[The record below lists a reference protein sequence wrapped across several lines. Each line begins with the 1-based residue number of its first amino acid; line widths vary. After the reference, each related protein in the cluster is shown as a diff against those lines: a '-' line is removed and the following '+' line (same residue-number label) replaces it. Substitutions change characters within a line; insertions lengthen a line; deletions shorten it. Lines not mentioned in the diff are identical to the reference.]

1 MPVTE
6 HEYVELTVQ
15 LEDSADEDLLRE
27 INEYT
32 ERLRVEREVHG
43 DDREWIHFLT

>member
-1 MPVTE
+1 MPVSE

-15 LEDSADEDLLRE
+15 LEDSSAEELLRE

-32 ERLRVEREVHG
+32 ERLRVEREVHEP
-43 DDREWIHFLT
+43 DREWIHFLT

>member
-6 HEYVELTVQ
+6 NGYIELTVQ
-15 LEDSADEDLLRE
+15 LDDSTDEELLRE

-32 ERLRVEREVHG
+32 ERLRVEREAHAP
-43 DDREWIHFLT
+43 DREWIQHLA